1 MIAGSSSHTQH
12 GGLRIGQLAAE
23 LGTTTKTLRF
33 YERIGLLQPPT
44 RSDSGYRLYDSASI
58 ARARLVIGLRRLD
71 LGIHELQD
79 LLRDDPQTGLRLRLL
94 ALMDEKLRAIYLE
107 LGILQGR
114 CDDLSIRHEALLSV
128 PRDRPTTCVCA
139 ALFQV
144 CSCLASVAGKGT
156 QESREDLP
164 KKRKKAL
171 TLPVQ

>member
-94 ALMDEKLRAIYLE
+94 ALMDEKLRASYLE

-139 ALFQV
+139 ALLQV

-156 QESREDLP
+156 QESREDP
-164 KKRKKAL
+164 PEKRKKAL